1 MPISNT
7 FKYIIIAFVIIIIV
21 LIILMIV
28 KPNMFFETS
37 SNNGKITDLKRTS
50 KNGDMTIN
58 DRFIHTN
65 EIKEDGSV
73 EEEGE
78 EEEEEVEGIHNE
90 IYRTNY
96 GTIRINRTAIHH
108 PTINTI
114 RVPNNIAQVNI
125 NQDNRDNDRDNNRD
139 NNRDNDRDIAQ
150 GNIAQGN
157 RAQGN
162 RIPVRVE
169 IMNPNMDNIFDMVFN
184 DIAVTL
190 QTMDNNNEFNI
201 LQHMNEHNIYP
212 IVLNNN
218 NLGIMDILDNHILDI
233 IGGHRNNIITTN
245 QTTAQ
250 QNANTRGD
258 AIDNYIELATRP
270 TNDSQNVHDHTVLSG
285 FKQILERLI
294 YDRHLNSGNKSIGD
308 NNIDKSIG
316 DKSVQDL
323 LSLDEIK
330 NEIKQKERRY
340 SDNRPQVA
348 MKALEVIDKMKNGE
362 HVTAFEIDG
371 NPTTDG
377 LCLQLVWDRANHPL
391 NSKNKS
397 LIKQSIFDNLVDSWE
412 VELFT
417 NEPKIVCV
425 TGRATRMLSS
435 LTLLDFDEQNWEVK
449 KFEDFKNEIFNRV
462 KQIIMEQAEIAS
474 LSSDQNMQNA
484 GLVYLAKTAEEFK
497 SIPTPSYDATIDL
510 NNTIKK
516 EISNMIFS
524 YVQSLES
531 DYNTKIPEYMKNSI
545 EKEAIASI
553 DMF

>member
-1 MPISNT
+1 M
-7 FKYIIIAFVIIIIV
+7 
-21 LIILMIV
+21 MV

-58 DRFIHTN
+58 DKFIDNNEIETESETEFNNEGVNNENYRTFHVNTNATLRRNVLNPPTLHNVRIHTPN
-65 EIKEDGSV
+65 
-73 EEEGE
+73 
-78 EEEEEVEGIHNE
+78 N
-90 IYRTNY
+90 
-96 GTIRINRTAIHH
+96 TAIHR
-108 PTINTI
+108 PTLNHI
-114 RVPNNIAQVNI
+114 RTPDPV
-125 NQDNRDNDRDNNRD
+125 
-139 NNRDNDRDIAQ
+139 
-150 GNIAQGN
+150 
-157 RAQGN
+157 RAPDPV
-162 RIPVRVE
+162 RTPDPIRAPDPVRVD
-169 IMNPNMDNIFDMVFN
+169 ILIPPHMNNMDNLFDMVFN

-190 QTMDNNNEFNI
+190 QTMDNNEFNI

-218 NLGIMDILDNHILDI
+218 NNLGLMDILDNHILDI

-245 QTTAQ
+245 QNTAQ
-250 QNANTRGD
+250 QNADTRGG

-294 YDRHLNSGNKSIGD
+294 DDRNNSEDS
-308 NNIDKSIG
+308 
-316 DKSVQDL
+316 QHL

-348 MKALEVIDKMKNGE
+348 MKALAVIDKMKDGE
-362 HVTAFEIDG
+362 KITALEIDG
-371 NPTTDG
+371 SPTTDE
-377 LCLQLVWDRANHPL
+377 LCLQLVWDRSMHPL
-391 NSKNKS
+391 NSKNAS
-397 LIKQSIFDNLVDSWE
+397 LIKQSIFDNLVDAWE
-412 VELFT
+412 FDIFT

-449 KFEDFKNEIFNRV
+449 KFEDFKNDIFNKV

-474 LSSDQNMQNA
+474 LSSDQNIKNA
-484 GLVYLAKTAEEFK
+484 GLTYLAKTAEEFNA
-497 SIPTPSYDATIDL
+497 IPTPSHDATINL

-516 EISNMIFS
+516 EISNMISS
-524 YVQSLES
+524 YVQTLEN

>member
-1 MPISNT
+1 M
-7 FKYIIIAFVIIIIV
+7 
-21 LIILMIV
+21 MV

-58 DRFIHTN
+58 NKFIHN
-65 EIKEDGSV
+65 NKESDSEIETTDSESGHDDV
-73 EEEGE
+73 NTE
-78 EEEEEVEGIHNE
+78 N
-90 IYRTNY
+90 YRTITTN
-96 GTIRINRTAIHH
+96 TTVRRNILNHPVHNTAIRRINNTAIHR
-108 PTINTI
+108 PTLNHI
-114 RVPNNIAQVNI
+114 RTDNIRTDDIRTDNI
-125 NQDNRDNDRDNNRD
+125 RTD
-139 NNRDNDRDIAQ
+139 DIRTDD
-150 GNIAQGN
+150 IRTDDI
-157 RAQGN
+157 RAPD
-162 RIPVRVE
+162 PVRVD
-169 IMNPNMDNIFDMVFN
+169 ILIPPHMTNNMDHLFDMVFN

-212 IVLNNN
+212 IVLNNHN
-218 NLGIMDILDNHILDI
+218 NLGLMDILDNHILDI

-245 QTTAQ
+245 QNTAQ
-250 QNANTRGD
+250 QNADTRGG

-285 FKQILERLI
+285 FKQILKRLI
-294 YDRHLNSGNKSIGD
+294 DDRSNSED
-308 NNIDKSIG
+308 A
-316 DKSVQDL
+316 QHL

-340 SDNRPQVA
+340 SDNRPQIA
-348 MKALEVIDKMKNGE
+348 MKALAVIDKMKDGE
-362 HVTAFEIDG
+362 KITALEIDG
-371 NPTTDG
+371 TPTTDE
-377 LCLQLVWDRANHPL
+377 LCLQLVWDRSMHPL
-391 NSKNKS
+391 NLKNAL
-397 LIKQSIFDNLVDSWE
+397 LIKQSIFDNLVDAWE
-412 VELFT
+412 FDIFT

-449 KFEDFKNEIFNRV
+449 KFEDFKNDIFNKV

-474 LSSDQNMQNA
+474 LSSDQNVKNA
-484 GLVYLAKTAEEFK
+484 GLSYLAKTAEEFN
-497 SIPTPSYDATIDL
+497 SIPTPSHDATINL
-510 NNTIKK
+510 NNTIKE
-516 EISNMIFS
+516 EISNMISS
-524 YVQSLES
+524 YVQSLEN